1 MKFINIIGTTGS
13 GKSTL
18 ALELAEKTKLQ
29 NIELDNL
36 LWLDDW
42 QELSNDAL
50 FLKLKIAIENA
61 ETGWG

>member
-18 ALELAEKTKLQ
+18 AKQLAEKRQL
-29 NIELDNL
+29 NYIELDDL

-42 QELSNDAL
+42 
-50 FLKLKIAIENA
+50 
-61 ETGWG
+61 